1 MKTAYSYRNR
11 MLALAMASF
20 VTMVAVGLIGGR
32 IVRMGAPGENFWLV
46 YSVLLAIFALGVA
59 ATLPWWRRLDDVQK
73 SGHLVSWYW
82 GGLIGGGMVIL
93 GFAAANGIDS
103 SLTRGAGAV
112 MIVQGAVSSFAWLVW
127 RLRLRGPA
135 E

>member
-1 MKTAYSYRNR
+1 MKTAKTYHNR
-11 MLALAMASF
+11 MVALAMVSLVA
-20 VTMVAVGLIGGR
+20 MVAVGFLGGR
-32 IVRMGAPGENFWLV
+32 IVRLGVPGENFWLV
-46 YSVLLAIFALGVA
+46 YPALLAIFALGLA
-59 ATLPWWRRLDDVQK
+59 TTLPWWRRLDDVQK

-82 GGLIGGGMVIL
+82 GGMIGGAMAIL

-112 MIVQGAVSSFAWLVW
+112 MVAQGGASALAWVVW
-127 RLRLRGPA
+127 RLRLRGPV